1 MTRLATR
8 SVAAAALLA
17 LGALITPHALSAQNQ
32 PVHDWEPKGF
42 DFTPNGVWRNK
53 AKQVALARAAM
64 MARAD
69 FASLNRPL
77 SLAGPAPS
85 ALAVTGILR
94 IPVLLVRFKD
104 TDTTSLAAPS
114 AYDSVLLGTT
124 PPAGRPYTVYTFYQ
138 EISHGL
144 LQVEGVVIGWI
155 TLDSANAWYAGP
167 GSCDG
172 LSTCGHVAQLIRQA
186 VLRADS
192 TGLDWGQFDNDGP
205 DGKPN
210 SGDDD
215 GQVDL
220 LWLIHPTPG
229 AECGING
236 DIWSHRYY
244 YSGWTGQTLATSTP
258 AKNGGMIQVNNYTI
272 QSGVGGV
279 TGCTSTQIMAPGTIG
294 HETGHGLFL
303 PDLYDTSL
311 NTEGIGEW
319 GLMGSGNWS
328 RPFSPSHME
337 SFSLSRLGW
346 VTESPLTTSGSYQL
360 GPIEVG
366 DTALLVRPTVPNPRG
381 EYFMLENRQALLADT
396 AMIAKHGGGGLLIWH
411 IDSTQ
416 FANNTL
422 PFNTVNVGP
431 IHGVALEQ
439 ADGLGNLDCT
449 YPSPC
454 NNRGDAGDP
463 YPGDSSRTVFGPHAL
478 PAPAMNSNGSFPGF
492 VLDSIRQVVANGAM
506 AFRLRFGGLST
517 IRGSDTAV
525 VIRVRGTA
533 YHLYQDLFGD
543 GDTITVSVDSVQQ
556 SASGTASFLFRSW
569 SDGGARTHV
578 ARGSSA
584 GLTYTAQMAAAYLV
598 RDSVAGGGTITS
610 TVPIG
615 TPGGSMFA
623 GGDSVVLT
631 AVPASGQ
638 AFIGWT
644 GDTSASAP
652 VLVLHVVRPFA
663 VTANFAATNDVVN
676 QLLAGTSG
684 LTAAQLQ
691 ALDQL
696 GNRNGRFDLGD
707 FVAWLDRN
715 PGTLSAVAVARVME
729 RARR

>member
-1 MTRLATR
+1 MRTCRV
-8 SVAAAALLA
+8 SAALLA
-17 LGALITPHALSAQNQ
+17 LGVLLAPGALAAQNQ
-32 PVHDWEPKGF
+32 PAHDWEPKGF

-53 AKQVALARAAM
+53 AKQVAQARGALM
-64 MARAD
+64 SRAD
-69 FASLNRPL
+69 FTSLNRPL

-85 ALAVTGILR
+85 TLAVTGVLR

-104 TDTTSLAAPS
+104 TNPASLNAPA
-114 AYDSVLLGTT
+114 AYDSALLGTT

-138 EISHGL
+138 EISQGL

-155 TLDSANAWYAGP
+155 TLDSARAWYAGP

-172 LSTCGHVAQLIRQA
+172 LSICGHVAQLIRQA
-186 VLRADS
+186 VLHADS

-205 DGKPN
+205 DGIPN

-229 AECGING
+229 AECGIDGN
-236 DIWSHRYY
+236 IWSHRYY
-244 YSGWTGQTLATSTP
+244 YSGWTGTPLATSTP
-258 AKNGGMIQVNNYTI
+258 AHNGGKIMANNYTI
-272 QSGVGGV
+272 QSGVGGI
-279 TGCTSTQIMAPGTIG
+279 TGCDPTQIMAPGTVG

-346 VTESPLTTSGSYQL
+346 VTVRQLTTSGTYHL
-360 GPIEVG
+360 GPIETG
-366 DTALLVRPTVPNPRG
+366 DTALLVRPTAPNPRG

-396 AMIAKHGGGGLLIWH
+396 ALIAKHGGGGLLLWH

-416 FANNTL
+416 YANSTL
-422 PFNTVNVGP
+422 PLNSVNAGV

-449 YPSPC
+449 YPSRC

-463 YPGDSSRTVFGPHAL
+463 YPGDSGRTIFGPRAR

-492 VLDSIRQVVANGAM
+492 VLDSIRQVVPNGEM
-506 AFRLRFGGLST
+506 AFRLRFGSLST

-525 VIRVRGTA
+525 FIRVRGTA
-533 YHLYQDLFGD
+533 YHAYQDLFGD
-543 GDTITVSVDSVQQ
+543 GDTVTVSVDSVQQ
-556 SASGTASFLFRSW
+556 TAGGKASFLFKSW

-578 ARGSSA
+578 VTGSAA
-584 GLTYTAQMAAAYLV
+584 GLTYTAQMGAVFLV
-598 RDSVAGGGTITS
+598 RDSVAGGGTIAS
-610 TVPIG
+610 TIPIG
-615 TPGGSMFA
+615 TPNGSMLA
-623 GGDSVVLT
+623 SGDSVVLT

-638 AFIGWT
+638 AFMGWT
-644 GDTSASAP
+644 GDTTASAR
-652 VLVLHVVRPFA
+652 VMVLHVVKPYA

-676 QLLAGTSG
+676 QLLTGTSG

-691 ALDQL
+691 TLDQL
-696 GNRNGRFDLGD
+696 GNNNGRFDLGD

-715 PGTLSAVAVARVME
+715 PGALSAATVARVMGS
-729 RARR
+729 ARR

>member
-1 MTRLATR
+1 MTQLSVRP
-8 SVAAAALLA
+8 VAAAALLA
-17 LGALITPHALSAQNQ
+17 LGALLAPRALAAQNQ
-32 PVHDWEPKGF
+32 PVRDWEPKGF

-53 AKQVALARAAM
+53 AKQVIAARAAA

-69 FASLNRPL
+69 FASLNSPIA
-77 SLAGPAPS
+77 LAGRSPTT
-85 ALAVTGILR
+85 LAVTGILR
-94 IPVLLVRFKD
+94 IPVLLVRFADSKPD
-104 TDTTSLAAPS
+104 DSLFAPS
-114 AYDSVLLGTT
+114 TYDSVLLGTT

-138 EISHGL
+138 EISGGL

-155 TLDSANAWYAGP
+155 TLDSANAWYAGQ

-172 LSTCGHVAQLIRQA
+172 LGTCGHVAALIKQA
-186 VLRADS
+186 VLHADS
-192 TGLDWGQFDNDGP
+192 THLDWGQFDNDGP
-205 DGKPN
+205 DGIPN

-220 LWLIHPTPG
+220 LWLIHPLPG
-229 AECGING
+229 AECGISG

-244 YSGWTGQTLATSTP
+244 YSGWTGTTLATSTP
-258 AKNGGMIQVNNYTI
+258 AHNGGMIQVNNYTI
-272 QSGVGGV
+272 QSGVGGI
-279 TGCTSTQIMAPGTIG
+279 TGCQQDSIMAPGTIG

-311 NTEGIGEW
+311 ITEGIGEW

-337 SFSLSRLGW
+337 SFSLSQLGW
-346 VTESPLTTSGSYQL
+346 VTVRPLTTSGSYQL
-360 GPIEVG
+360 GPIELG
-366 DTALLVRPTVPNPRG
+366 DTAMLVRPTVANPRG
-381 EYFMLENRQALLADT
+381 EYFMFENRQALLADT

-416 FANNTL
+416 FVNNTL
-422 PFNTVNVGP
+422 PYNYVNVGS

-439 ADGLGNLDCT
+439 ADGLDNLDCT

-463 YPGDSSRTVFGPHAL
+463 YPGDSNRTVFGPRTV
-478 PAPAMNSNGSFPGF
+478 PGPVMNSNGGFPGF
-492 VLDSIRQVVANGAM
+492 ALDSIRQVANLAM

-517 IRGSDTAV
+517 IHGSDTAV
-525 VIRVRGTA
+525 VVRVRGTP
-533 YHLYQDLFGD
+533 YHLYQDLFGN

-556 SASGTASFLFRSW
+556 SASGTASFLFSSW

-578 ARGSSA
+578 ATGSSA

-598 RDSVAGGGTITS
+598 RDSVAGSGTITS
-610 TVPIG
+610 TVAIATSSG
-615 TPGGSMFA
+615 TMLA
-623 GGDSVVLT
+623 GGDSVALT
-631 AVPASGQ
+631 AVPATGQ
-638 AFIGWT
+638 AFVGWS
-644 GDTSASAP
+644 GDTTASAQ
-652 VLVLHVVRPFA
+652 VLVLHVVRPYA

-676 QLLAGTSG
+676 QLLTGTSN

-691 ALDQL
+691 TLDQL
-696 GNRNGRFDLGD
+696 GNKNGRFDLGD

-715 PGTLSAVAVARVME
+715 PGVLSAAAIAKVME
-729 RARR
+729 GARR